1 MPFLDDELLWAAPA
15 PPMEVEADILPMS
28 MTSLVSLDGGLWP
41 LRLPEPADRNLDLKR
56 NLRQRT
62 LELPAAAA
70 AVIFPLSFI
79 RSVAPPRGEAER
91 LLEDVAF

>member
-1 MPFLDDELLWAAPA
+1 MEDAEAAD
-15 PPMEVEADILPMS
+15 VKDTADILPMS
-28 MTSLVSLDGGLWP
+28 MTSRVSLDGGLWP
-41 LRLPEPADRNLDLKR
+41 FRLPEPADRNLDLKR